1 MWIKWKYPKTTN
13 RGGDIYTHTHTQ
25 REREKLERCCRRRV
39 ILTTARERILLVLV
53 LTKSR
58 KAPLLKVKMHSI
70 EGGLP

>member
-1 MWIKWKYPKTTN
+1 MEKFLKAN
-13 RGGDIYTHTHTQ
+13 RGENTRTHTSEK
-25 REREKLERCCRRRV
+25 RERERQRERCCRRQV